1 MRTLNP
7 AKGPLTDYAR
17 AFLGVHV
24 QQLQTARERK
34 DAGASAIELAI
45 ITAIIVLLA
54 GVVIAVVATVIRN
67 RSADITN
74 NNGGITGN

>member
-1 MRTLNP
+1 MSTLTP
-7 AKGPLTDYAR
+7 ARGPLAEYAK

-24 QQLQTARERK
+24 SQLREARERK

-54 GVVIAVVATVIRN
+54 GVVIGVVAAVIRG
-67 RSADITN
+67 RSTEITG
-74 NNGGITGN
+74 NNGGITGG